1 MHASQEGPGAPFP
14 PTLFFVV
21 AFGVALGLHEQRPLV
36 LFTAG
41 FERWRTVIGAG
52 LITAGLAVFWWG
64 MSTFARAR
72 TGILLERPA
81 SELVTRGPYRWS
93 RNPQYVGFVAC
104 YLGLSAIANSLW
116 PVIVLP
122 VALALLVPFVIRRE
136 ERYLRSRFGDQYDAY
151 CRRVKRW
158 L

>member
-36 LFTAG
+36 LFTPG
-41 FERWRTVIGAG
+41 FERWRTVIGGG

-81 SELVTRGPYRWS
+81 SELVMRGPYRWS
-93 RNPQYVGFVAC
+93 RNPQYVGFVAS
-104 YLGLSAIANSLW
+104 YIGLAVIANSLW